1 MKLIEKNEVSVFEG
15 NNNNNNNNNI
25 NEIKDLNNQ
34 DLKNKRESSIIS
46 RNKRG
51 SINKGGSM
59 RQKKADINF
68 THK

>member
-1 MKLIEKNEVSVFEG
+1 MNNE
-15 NNNNNNNNNI
+15 
-25 NEIKDLNNQ
+25 

-68 THK
+68 THKWLYINKNNNVHKSYN